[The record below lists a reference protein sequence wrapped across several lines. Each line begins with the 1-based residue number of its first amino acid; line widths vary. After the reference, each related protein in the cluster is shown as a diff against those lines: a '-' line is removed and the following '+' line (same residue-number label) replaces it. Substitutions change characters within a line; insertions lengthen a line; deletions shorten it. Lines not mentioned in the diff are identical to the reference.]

1 MNNLIKFFVKYGI
14 YFFFF
19 ALELYAIILI
29 VNGNYFQRSVFYRNC
44 DEITG
49 EIYKVEEAVTYYLS
63 LKEVNQDLS
72 KENVELRNKV
82 FVLENKLQS
91 MKNSGD
97 SIAHSPLDPKL
108 EYTCLQAKVINNS
121 TSQLQNFIT
130 LNRGTENGVKP
141 EMSVVSPCGIVGIV
155 TACSKHFSVVMP
167 VLNPKSQISCKIK
180 SRMNKDTVATIKD
193 IGSLVWHGGDP
204 RYAKMKQVPR
214 HVKIKK
220 GDSIVTSG
228 YSDFFP
234 EGIMVG
240 TVHDFKTGEDDNY
253 YDIDVELSVNF
264 NNLAY
269 VQVLDYKH
277 KKEQADLEAYARR
290 DSTKK

>member
-1 MNNLIKFFVKYGI
+1 MKKNKARIKV
-14 YFFFF
+14 
-19 ALELYAIILI
+19 
-29 VNGNYFQRSVFYRNC
+29 
-44 DEITG
+44 
-49 EIYKVEEAVTYYLS
+49 
-63 LKEVNQDLS
+63 
-72 KENVELRNKV
+72 
-82 FVLENKLQS
+82 
-91 MKNSGD
+91 
-97 SIAHSPLDPKL
+97 
-108 EYTCLQAKVINNS
+108 
-121 TSQLQNFIT
+121 
-130 LNRGTENGVKP
+130 
-141 EMSVVSPCGIVGIV
+141 
-155 TACSKHFSVVMP
+155 
-167 VLNPKSQISCKIK
+167 K
-180 SRMNKDTVATIKD
+180 SRANKDTVATIKD

-204 RYAKMKQVPR
+204 RFAKMKQVPR

-240 TVHDFKTGEDDNY
+240 TVYDFKTGEDDNY

>member
-44 DEITG
+44 NEITG

-130 LNRGTENGVKP
+130 LNRGTENGVK
-141 EMSVVSPCGIVGIV
+141 
-155 TACSKHFSVVMP
+155 
-167 VLNPKSQISCKIK
+167 
-180 SRMNKDTVATIKD
+180 
-193 IGSLVWHGGDP
+193 
-204 RYAKMKQVPR
+204 
-214 HVKIKK
+214 
-220 GDSIVTSG
+220 
-228 YSDFFP
+228 
-234 EGIMVG
+234 
-240 TVHDFKTGEDDNY
+240 
-253 YDIDVELSVNF
+253 
-264 NNLAY
+264 
-269 VQVLDYKH
+269 
-277 KKEQADLEAYARR
+277 
-290 DSTKK
+290 